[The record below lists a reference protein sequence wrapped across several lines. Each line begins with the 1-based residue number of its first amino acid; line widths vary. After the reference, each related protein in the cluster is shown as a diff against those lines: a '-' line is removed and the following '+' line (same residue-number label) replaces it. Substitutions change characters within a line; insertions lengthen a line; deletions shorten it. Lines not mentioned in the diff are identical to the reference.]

1 MHLPKLVGIGFI
13 FTFNFEPQHQ
23 LEQTQVR
30 PELGGG
36 RKEFSMADADA
47 FKDFEDTENFL
58 SRCLLI
64 FSLGL
69 DLTYHLLHIPLSAER
84 QSVLLHL
91 LSGLRAEHGE
101 SVGRYIYVPNIKLFT
116 NLLKLSFCSDVPISQ
131 FL

>member
-1 MHLPKLVGIGFI
+1 MLNLSLQVLTRFGRAALAKAGGNFFI
-13 FTFNFEPQHQ
+13 FTILSAQHQ
-23 LEQTQVR
+23 PEQTQVR

-69 DLTYHLLHIPLSAER
+69 PDADAY
-84 QSVLLHL
+84 
-91 LSGLRAEHGE
+91 
-101 SVGRYIYVPNIKLFT
+101 K
-116 NLLKLSFCSDVPISQ
+116 
-131 FL
+131 